1 MAYCQLDPEKLEPG
15 DVILEAGTGIISQG
29 IKFVDAGLLNTS
41 GIGDAPAFSHVFLY
55 VGMNLIMEADE
66 DVRSL
71 LASRVITE
79 HPRTFSSCDIP
90 NSSGRL
96 QSPSGN

>member
-1 MAYCQLDPEKLEPG
+1 MAYCQPDSEKLEPG

-29 IKFVDAGLLNTS
+29 IKLVDAGLLNTL
-41 GIGDAPAFSHVFLY
+41 GTGDAPAFSHVFLY

-71 LASRVITE
+71 LASPE

>member
-1 MAYCQLDPEKLEPG
+1 LEPG

-29 IKFVDAGLLNTS
+29 IKLVDAGLLNTL
-41 GIGDAPAFSHVFLY
+41 GTGDAPAFSHVFLY

-79 HPRTFSSCDIP
+79 HFSSCDIP